1 MAYDD
6 IAQKKQEKST
16 INQGGYTMKKNRLLA
31 ITLSAALL
39 LGLLAGCGNKNSN
52 DKPGNPDNDG
62 NKPANSS
69 VELNVVTSYG
79 GDDGNRKNYENAV
92 KSYEEATGNKVLDAS
107 ASSNE
112 EWKAKVLTDFETGT
126 EPDVLF
132 FFTSADAEPIIQG
145 GKVVDVATIRA
156 EYPDYGSN
164 MRDSMLAVASDGKNY
179 AIPSS
184 GFWENMFVNTKVLSD
199 CGISVPGPDYT
210 WEQFLKDCQTIKDK
224 GYTPIACSL
233 FEVPHY
239 WFEFCVMNNGTLA
252 GQLDIP
258 ASADDAVGKKWVAA
272 LNDMKELY
280 EKGFFPAN
288 TLTATDAETVQ
299 IFGDGEAAFLIDG
312 SWKVTHFVDNYPEN
326 LENFAISYVPAKGE
340 RKASEAIGGISMG
353 YFITKKAWDDP
364 AKREAAVKFVEH
376 MTSDEVLSTFVT
388 TEVTAL
394 KNGASPAGLNPLQQ
408 AAANANAEITGV
420 IGPVQDAVSPECKA
434 DLFANVQNVVTG
446 SMSAEDA
453 VNSAIALN

>member
-1 MAYDD
+1 
-6 IAQKKQEKST
+6 
-16 INQGGYTMKKNRLLA
+16 MKKNRLF
-31 ITLSAALL
+31 ALL
-39 LGLLAGCGNKNSN
+39 LAAIMLLSLLAGCA
-52 DKPGNPDNDG
+52 GNPGGSDPTKDPG
-62 NKPANSS
+62 PGTKDTPKPAAP

-79 GDDGNRKNYENAV
+79 GDDGNRKSYENAV
-92 KSYEEATGNKVLDAS
+92 KGYEDATGNRVQDAS
-107 ASSNE
+107 GTSNE

-132 FFTSADAEPIIQG
+132 FFTSADAEPIIQA

-156 EYPDYGSN
+156 EYPDYASN

-199 CGISVPGPDYT
+199 CGVAVPGPDYT
-210 WEQFLKDCQTIKDK
+210 WDQFLADCQTIKDK

-239 WFEFCVMNNGTLA
+239 WFEFCIMNNGTLSE
-252 GQLDIP
+252 QLDIP
-258 ASADDAVGKKWVAA
+258 ADAGDAVGQKWAA
-272 LNDMKELY
+272 GLNDIKDLY
-280 EKGFFPAN
+280 EKGYFPVN

-299 IFGDGEAAFLIDG
+299 LFGDGEAAFLIDG
-312 SWKVTHFVDNYPEN
+312 SWKVNYFVDNHGET
-326 LENFAISYVPAKGE
+326 LEDYVISYVPAKGE

-353 YFITKKAWDDP
+353 YFITKKAWDDL
-364 AKREAAVKFVEH
+364 AKREAAVQFVKH
-376 MTSDEVLSTFVT
+376 MTSDTVMSTFVT

-408 AAANANAEITGV
+408 AAADANANITGV

-434 DLFANVQNVVTG
+434 ELFANVQLVVTG
-446 SMSAEDA
+446 DMTAEEA
-453 VNSAIALN
+453 VAAAIALN

>member
-1 MAYDD
+1 
-6 IAQKKQEKST
+6 
-16 INQGGYTMKKNRLLA
+16 MKKNRLF
-31 ITLSAALL
+31 ALL
-39 LGLLAGCGNKNSN
+39 LAAVMLLSLLAGCG
-52 DKPGNPDNDG
+52 DKPSGG
-62 NKPANSS
+62 KASS
-69 VELNVVTSYG
+69 VSLNVVTSYG
-79 GDDGNRKNYENAV
+79 GDDGNRKNYEDAV
-92 KSYEEATGNKVLDAS
+92 KSYEEATGNKILDS
-107 ASSNE
+107 SSSSNE

-132 FFTSADAEPIIQG
+132 FFTNADAEPIIKA
-145 GKVVDVATIRA
+145 GKVVDIATIRA

-164 MRDSMLAVASDGKNY
+164 MRDSMLAAASDGKNY

-184 GFWENMFVNTKVLSD
+184 GFWENMFVNTKVLAD
-199 CGISVPGPDYT
+199 CGVAVPGPDYT
-210 WEQFLKDCQTIKDK
+210 WDQFLKDCQTIKDK

-252 GQLDIP
+252 SQLDIP
-258 ASADDAVGKKWVAA
+258 ASAEDAAGQKWCAA
-272 LNDMKELY
+272 LNDMKDLY
-280 EKGFFPAN
+280 EKGFFPVN
-288 TLTATDAETVQ
+288 TLTATDPETVQ
-299 IFGDGEAAFLIDG
+299 LFGDGEAAFLIDG

-376 MTSDEVLSTFVT
+376 MTSDEVMSSFVT

-394 KNGASPAGLNPLQQ
+394 KNGASPSGLNSLQES
-408 AAANANAEITGV
+408 AAKANGSITGV
-420 IGPVQDAVSPECKA
+420 IGAVQDTITGEAKA
-434 DLFANVQNVVTG
+434 DLFGNVQNVVTG
-446 SMSAEDA
+446 AMTAEEA

>member
-1 MAYDD
+1 
-6 IAQKKQEKST
+6 
-16 INQGGYTMKKNRLLA
+16 MKKNRLLA
-31 ITLSAALL
+31 LALASALT
-39 LGLLAGCGNKNSN
+39 LGLLAGCGG
-52 DKPGNPDNDG
+52 KPSGG
-62 NKPANSS
+62 KASS
-69 VELNVVTSYG
+69 VSLNVVTSYG

-92 KSYEEATGNKVLDAS
+92 KAYEEATGNKILDAS

-132 FFTSADAEPIIQG
+132 FFTNADAEPIVKA
-145 GKVVDVATIRA
+145 GKVVDIATIRA

-164 MRDSMLAVASDGKNY
+164 MRDSMLAAASDGKNY

-184 GFWENMFVNTKVLSD
+184 GFWENMFVNTKVLAD
-199 CGISVPGPDYT
+199 CGVAVPGPDYT
-210 WEQFLKDCQTIKDK
+210 WDQFLKDCQTIKDK

-252 GQLDIP
+252 NQLDIP
-258 ASADDAVGKKWVAA
+258 ASAEDAAGQKWCAA
-272 LNDMKELY
+272 LNDMKDLY
-280 EKGFFPAN
+280 EKGFFPVN
-288 TLTATDAETVQ
+288 TLTATDPETVQ
-299 IFGDGEAAFLIDG
+299 LFGDGEAAFLIDG

-376 MTSDEVLSTFVT
+376 MTSDEVMSSFVT

-394 KNGASPAGLNPLQQ
+394 KNGASPSGLNSLQES
-408 AAANANAEITGV
+408 AAKANGSITGV
-420 IGPVQDAVSPECKA
+420 IGAVQDTITGEAKA
-434 DLFANVQNVVTG
+434 DLFGNVQNVVTG
-446 SMSAEDA
+446 AMTAEEA

>member
-1 MAYDD
+1 
-6 IAQKKQEKST
+6 
-16 INQGGYTMKKNRLLA
+16 MKKNRLLA
-31 ITLSAALL
+31 LLLAAMLL
-39 LGLLAGCGNKNSN
+39 LGMLAGCGGTPTGGDPTKDPGPGGQNSA
-52 DKPGNPDNDG
+52 
-62 NKPANSS
+62 KPAGS

-92 KSYEEATGNKVLDAS
+92 KAYEEATGNKILDAS
-107 ASSNE
+107 GTSNE
-112 EWKAKVLTDFETGT
+112 EWKAKVLTDFQTGT

-132 FFTSADAEPIIQG
+132 FFTNADAEPIVQA
-145 GKVVDVATIRA
+145 GKVVDLATIRA

-179 AIPSS
+179 AVPSS
-184 GFWENMFVNTKVLSD
+184 GFWENMFVNTKVLAD
-199 CGISVPGPDYT
+199 CGVAVPGPDYT
-210 WEQFLKDCQTIKDK
+210 WDQFLKDCEAIKAK
-224 GYTPIACSL
+224 GYAPIACSL

-252 GQLDIP
+252 NQLDIP
-258 ASADDAVGKKWVAA
+258 ASADDAAGQKWCAA
-272 LNDMKELY
+272 LNDIKDLY
-280 EKGFFPAN
+280 EKGYFPSN

-299 IFGDGEAAFLIDG
+299 LFGDGEAAFLIDG

-364 AKREAAVKFVEH
+364 AKRDAAVEFVKH
-376 MTSDEVLSTFVT
+376 MTSDEVMSDFVT

-394 KNGASPAGLNPLQQ
+394 KNGASPSGLNPLQES
-408 AAANANAEITGV
+408 AAKANGAITGV
-420 IGPVQDAVSPECKA
+420 VGAVQDTITSEAKA
-434 DLFANVQNVVTG
+434 DLFGNVQNVVTG
-446 SMSAEDA
+446 AMTAEEA
-453 VNSAIALN
+453 VASAIALN

>member
-1 MAYDD
+1 
-6 IAQKKQEKST
+6 
-16 INQGGYTMKKNRLLA
+16 MKKNRLLS
-31 ITLSAALL
+31 LLFAAVML
-39 LGLLAGCGNKNSN
+39 LGLLAGCGGDPAGGTPSSASPAQS
-52 DKPGNPDNDG
+52 PGNSGSQAPQE
-62 NKPANSS
+62 PAAAP
-69 VELNVVTSYG
+69 VELTVVTSYG

-92 KSYEEATGNKVLDAS
+92 KGYEDASGNKILDAS
-107 ASSNE
+107 GTSNE

-132 FFTSADAEPIIQG
+132 FFTNADAEPFISA
-145 GKVVDVATIRA
+145 GKVVDIATIRS
-156 EYPDYGSN
+156 EYPDYASN
-164 MRDSMLAVASDGKNY
+164 MRDSMMAVAGDGKNY
-179 AIPSS
+179 AVPSS
-184 GFWENMFVNTKVLSD
+184 GFWENMFVNTKVLAD
-199 CGISVPGPDYT
+199 CGVAVPGPDYT
-210 WEQFLKDCQTIKDK
+210 WDQFLTDCQTIKDK

-252 GQLDIP
+252 NQLDVP
-258 ASADDAVGKKWVAA
+258 ASADDAAGQKWCAA
-272 LNDMKELY
+272 LNDMKDLY

-299 IFGDGEAAFLIDG
+299 LFGDGDAAFLIDG
-312 SWKVTHFVDNYPEN
+312 SWKVGYFNENYPDS
-326 LENFAISYVPAKGE
+326 LSDYAVSYVPAKGE

-394 KNGASPAGLNPLQQ
+394 KNGASPAGLNEIQQ
-408 AAANANAEITGV
+408 SAADANGAITGV
-420 IGPVQDAVSPECKA
+420 VGAVQDTITSECKT

-446 SMSAEDA
+446 AMTAEDA